1 MLFRKMN
8 FRKTHLFT
16 KNFFPIFAPR
26 VRAPCVLPRESG
38 SLG

>member
-1 MLFRKMN
+1 MFFRQMN
-8 FRKTHLFT
+8 FQKHI
-16 KNFFPIFAPR
+16 FPIFAPR